1 MEAHDKPTI
10 TIFNKMDLYIKNTF
24 DEWLNDETKDQI
36 LDDLKERWQDQTA
49 GNAIF
54 ISALER
60 TNIDSLRAV
69 ILDKVRE
76 LYRVRYPYKTEFFY

>member
-1 MEAHDKPTI
+1 
-10 TIFNKMDLYIKNTF
+10 MDLYIKHTF
-24 DEWLNDETKDQI
+24 DEWLNEETKEQI
-36 LDDLKERWQDQTA
+36 LNDLKQRWQGQTG

-60 TNIDSLRAV
+60 TNIDSLRKV